1 MLVNHREIIKSI
13 YDKIKN
19 YVYLLQKHIGQCIT
33 MKIIIRDLK
42 ENECVCDALILPLH
56 EGETASAYREID
68 ALVNRLL
75 STVISAREFSG
86 KHGETS
92 LIHTMK
98 RIGPRRIL
106 LVGLGKR
113 GEVSPEKLRQAGG
126 KALSYLYGLG
136 MKEIAFSPGRILSA
150 THSPIP
156 FVEGGLLS
164 LYQFKRYKKEE
175 DNSKGIERLTLIGK
189 PEASLKDSL
198 FWTVASSS
206 AVNFARD
213 LINTPSNDMTP
224 TILAKAAK
232 SLAGGRVEV
241 KVLEKRDAERL
252 KMGAYLSVVRGSM
265 EPPKFIVVNYRG
277 QKGAPIALIGKSI
290 TFDSGGISIK
300 PSEGMEKMK
309 YDMAG
314 GATVLAVVKAASEM
328 RLPVNLMG
336 ILPATENLPGGTA
349 TKPGDIVTSLS
360 GKTIEIVNTD
370 AEGRMVLADGIGYV
384 KKFKPKVII
393 DIATLTGACG
403 VALGNEAIA
412 MMGNDSTIMERLKK
426 IGDEVYE
433 RVWQMPLYEEYLEY
447 IKSDVAEIKN
457 SGGKTGSLVTA
468 AFFLREFAGDTP
480 WVHLDIAGT
489 AWTEKDKPYVPKG
502 ATGIGVRLL
511 LNLLKDMK

>member
-1 MLVNHREIIKSI
+1 
-13 YDKIKN
+13 
-19 YVYLLQKHIGQCIT
+19 
-33 MKIIIRDLK
+33 MKIILRDLK
-42 ENECVCDALILPLH
+42 EKECVCDALILPLH
-56 EGETASAYREID
+56 EEEGVAPYREID
-68 ALVNRLL
+68 SRLNGLL
-75 STVISAREFSG
+75 SKVISSGEFMG
-86 KHGETS
+86 KHTQAS
-92 LIHTMK
+92 LIHTMN

-106 LVGLGKR
+106 LIGLGKR
-113 GEVSPEKLRQAGG
+113 GEVSAEKLRQAGG
-126 KALSYLYGLG
+126 KSLSYLCGLG
-136 MKEIAFSPGRILSA
+136 LKEVAFSFKRVLSGK
-150 THSPIP
+150 HSPVS

-164 LYQFKRYKKEE
+164 LYQFKKYKKADDDRKEIR
-175 DNSKGIERLTLIGK
+175 KFTIIGN
-189 PEASLKDSL
+189 PEPSLQESL
-198 FWTVASSS
+198 RWTVALSS
-206 AVNFARD
+206 AVNFTRD
-213 LINTPSNDMTP
+213 LVNAPSNDMTP

-232 SLAGGRVEV
+232 SLAGGRVGV
-241 KVLEKRDAERL
+241 KVFEKRDAERL
-252 KMGAYLSVVRGSM
+252 GMGAYLSVARGSM

-277 QKGAPIALIGKSI
+277 GKGAAVALIGKSI

-314 GATVLAVVKAASEM
+314 GAVVLGVVKAASEM
-328 RLPVNLMG
+328 RLPVNLVG
-336 ILPATENLPGGTA
+336 ILPATENLPGGSA
-349 TKPGDIVTSLS
+349 SKPGDIVSSLS

-384 KKFKPKVII
+384 KKLKPRIII

-412 MMGNDSTIMERLKK
+412 MMGNESTVMEKLRT

-433 RVWQMPLYEEYLEY
+433 RVWQMPLYDEYLEY
-447 IKSDVAEIKN
+447 IKSDVAELKN

-468 AFFLREFAGDTP
+468 AYFLKEFAGDTP

-511 LNLLKDMK
+511 LNLLKEMK

>member
-1 MLVNHREIIKSI
+1 MF
-13 YDKIKN
+13 
-19 YVYLLQKHIGQCIT
+19 LQKRIRHYVT

-42 ENECVCDALILPLH
+42 EKECVCDALILPLY
-56 EGETASAYREID
+56 EGEGVAAYHEID
-68 ALVNRLL
+68 SLLNSLL
-75 STVISAREFSG
+75 SKVISSREFLG
-86 KHGETS
+86 KHTQTS
-92 LIHTMK
+92 LIHTMN

-106 LVGLGKR
+106 LVGLGKK
-113 GEVSPEKLRQAGG
+113 GEVSAEKLRQAGG
-126 KALSYLYGLG
+126 KALSSLHGLG
-136 MKEIAFSPGRILSA
+136 LKEIAFSTKHILSLK
-150 THSPIP
+150 HSPIP

-164 LYQFKRYKKEE
+164 LYQFKKYKKEDDTTRE
-175 DNSKGIERLTLIGK
+175 IESFTLLGK
-189 PEASLKDSL
+189 PEPSLRDSL
-198 FWTVASSS
+198 LWTVASSS

-224 TILAKAAK
+224 TILAKAAR
-232 SLAGGRVEV
+232 SLAGGRVAV
-241 KVLEKRDAERL
+241 KVFEKKDAVRL
-252 KMGAYLSVVRGSM
+252 GMGAYLSVARGSM

-277 QKGAPIALIGKSI
+277 GKGAPVALIGKSI

-314 GATVLAVVKAASEM
+314 GAVVLAVVKAASQM
-328 RLPVNLMG
+328 RLPVNLVG

-412 MMGNDSTIMERLKK
+412 MMGNDSNVMERLKT

-447 IKSDVAEIKN
+447 IKSDVAELKN

-468 AFFLREFAGDTP
+468 AYFLKEFAGDTP

-489 AWTEKDKPYVPKG
+489 AWTEKDRPYVPKG

-511 LNLLKDMK
+511 LNLLKEMK

>member
-1 MLVNHREIIKSI
+1 
-13 YDKIKN
+13 
-19 YVYLLQKHIGQCIT
+19 

-42 ENECVCDALILPLH
+42 EKECVCDALILPLH
-56 EGETASAYREID
+56 EGEGVAAYHEID
-68 ALVNRLL
+68 SHLNSLL
-75 STVISAREFSG
+75 SKVISSREFLG
-86 KHGETS
+86 KHTQTS
-92 LIHTMK
+92 LIHTMN

-106 LVGLGKR
+106 LIGLGKR
-113 GEVSPEKLRQAGG
+113 GEVSAEKLRQAGG
-126 KALSYLYGLG
+126 KAFSYLRGLG
-136 MKEIAFSPGRILSA
+136 LKEIAFSPKQTLSVKQ
-150 THSPIP
+150 SPIP

-164 LYQFKRYKKEE
+164 LYQFKKYKKED
-175 DNSKGIERLTLIGK
+175 DNGKEIERFTLIGK
-189 PEASLKDSL
+189 PNPSLSDSL
-198 FWTVASSS
+198 VWTVASSS

-213 LINTPSNDMTP
+213 LINAPSNDMTP
-224 TILAKAAK
+224 TILAKAAR

-241 KVLEKRDAERL
+241 KVLEKKDAERL
-252 KMGAYLSVVRGSM
+252 GMGAYLSVARGSM
-265 EPPKFIVVNYRG
+265 EPPKFIVLKYSG
-277 QKGAPIALIGKSI
+277 GKGAPVALIGKSI

-314 GATVLAVVKAASEM
+314 GAVVLAVVKAASEM
-328 RLPVNLMG
+328 RLPVNLVG

-349 TKPGDIVTSLS
+349 SKPGDIVTSLS

-384 KKFKPKVII
+384 KKVKPKVII

-412 MMGNDSTIMERLKK
+412 MMGNDSKVMEKLKTT
-426 IGDEVYE
+426 GDEVYE

-447 IKSDVAEIKN
+447 IKSDVAELKN

-468 AFFLREFAGDTP
+468 AYFLKEFAGDTP

-511 LNLLKDMK
+511 LNLLKEMK